1 MKCYRILDSTFNGTQ
16 LDSGIPL
23 QAYSTSTELQN
34 PRTGIPPDSGTPDS
48 GFHRTLE
55 AEFHLSG
62 IPPDSKAPDLVFHRI
77 PEFRLV
83 EPGIPP
89 DSTRPSS
96 SLTNILIHL
105 YSPFHS
111 LTFKFSLKTTKSK
124 RTFTPHYQKS
134 WTFRARVE

>member
-34 PRTGIPPDSGTPDS
+34 PRKGIPPDSGTPDP

-62 IPPDSKAPDLVFHRI
+62 IPPDSKTPDLVFHRT
-77 PEFRLV
+77 PEFRV
-83 EPGIPP
+83 GGTQNSTWNPTWTWDSAGIPP
-89 DSTRPSS
+89 NSK
-96 SLTNILIHL
+96 ILVEVEQLEINKL
-105 YSPFHS
+105 YVKPQDNSHWFQSIESHA
-111 LTFKFSLKTTKSK
+111 
-124 RTFTPHYQKS
+124 Q
-134 WTFRARVE
+134 